1 MQTKA
6 VLTILSLAMLFSSS
20 AFGMLAPRAGGAL
33 LSRLAQR
40 TTPQGRT
47 SLKPALR
54 QLPGKDAPRKFFSD
68 NINKDQHSKKPPKG
82 MLFGVFLTG
91 FVGSYGWLLALHG

>member
-1 MQTKA
+1 M
-6 VLTILSLAMLFSSS
+6 LRSTIIIAIALLSWTQAS
-20 AFGMLAPRAGGAL
+20 ATIAPRAGGAL